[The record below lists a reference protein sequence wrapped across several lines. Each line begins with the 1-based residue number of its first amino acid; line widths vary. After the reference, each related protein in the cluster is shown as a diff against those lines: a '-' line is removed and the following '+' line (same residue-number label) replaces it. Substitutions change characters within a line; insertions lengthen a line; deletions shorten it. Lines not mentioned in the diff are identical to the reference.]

1 MRYARFLGTTLSAWV
16 LALALGCSGSDD
28 GNGSVRVT
36 LVDGP
41 INGFLEVKVNLQR
54 LEISGPGG
62 WTTLAVPNKTV
73 DLLTLTGGVTEV
85 LTDGTTLPE
94 GRYQMMRLVLGP
106 GNSVKLADGTVVPLE
121 TPSALQ
127 SGLKLPLSFAVEAG
141 TTKDVWIDFDAA
153 RSIQIV
159 RTGASSRYI
168 LRPTIWAYDKL
179 ATGSV
184 SGTLTA
190 NDGAPLAGATVT
202 AQVFQNNQPVVVR
215 TVQTRDNGGFTL
227 DLLPVG
233 GTFHVVSQPV
243 VGSTAYEAKASGG
256 FAVSTDSPTFTYNA
270 AFAPATATGT
280 VTVGFNTPAGDGQ
293 HDLVDLVQTLN
304 GSPFVV
310 RSGVAV
316 VASGT
321 ESLTFDLVPTG
332 TYTVRATR
340 VTLATDGSVS
350 SATATSASFSVASG
364 GTSVVSF

>member
-1 MRYARFLGTTLSAWV
+1 MRISRSFGTGLSTLA
-16 LALALGCSGSDD
+16 LLLALGCSGSDD
-28 GNGSVRVT
+28 GNGTVRVT
-36 LVDGP
+36 MVDGP

-106 GNSVKLADGTVVPLE
+106 GNTVKLADGTVVSLE
-121 TPSALQ
+121 VPSALQ
-127 SGLKLPLSFAVEAG
+127 SGLKLPLSFEVEAG

-159 RTGASSRYI
+159 QAGASSRYI

-190 NDGAPLAGATVT
+190 NGGGPLVGATVT
-202 AQVFQNNQPVVVR
+202 AQVFQNDKPVVVR
-215 TVQTRDNGGFTL
+215 TVQTRDTGAYTL
-227 DLLPVG
+227 DLLPAG
-233 GTFHVVSQPV
+233 GTYHVVSQPV
-243 VGSTAYEAKASGG
+243 VGSTSYEAKASAG
-256 FAVSTDSPTFTYNA
+256 FAISGSSPTFTYSA
-270 AFAPATATGT
+270 AFAPAAATGT
-280 VTVGFNTPAGDGQ
+280 VTVGFATPAGDGQ
-293 HDLVDLVQTLN
+293 HDLVDLLQTLDGN
-304 GSPFVV
+304 TFVV
-310 RSGVAV
+310 RSGIAV

-340 VTLATDGSVS
+340 VTLASDGSVS
-350 SATATSASFSVASG
+350 SSTATSGSFSVASG
-364 GTSVVSF
+364 ATSAISF